1 MAMVQ
6 HHGLEPGDKLGRA
19 VDVGLLRRLWAFL
32 RPHQSWM
39 WRGFAY
45 LLIGSALKLLG
56 PYLIKTL
63 IDQNLTPSTLDGF
76 YPLLATFLIV
86 VVGEALLRRLQ
97 MVAVETAGQNALLD
111 LRLSLFKKLQRLPAS
126 FFDRNSTGRLVGR
139 VTTDV
144 EALNE
149 MFATGVVTILGD
161 FVFLGATLAI
171 LFSLDWRLTLVS
183 LIAVPLLLLA
193 TTLIRLRVR
202 KAYIAMRARLSQMNA
217 YLHEQIA
224 GMSVVQMFNRQ
235 AAMVDGYE
243 EINEGV
249 RDAQLSTVKWET
261 MLSTAVELLASFTVA
276 LILWYGGGLVADG
289 WQVGAGAG
297 GSSGLGG
304 EAGASAGLTLGVLFA
319 FVDYMQKFFHPLN
332 ELSLKYTVL
341 QNAMT
346 ASKRVF
352 DLLDQAEHLPVPKH
366 PERPASVRGE
376 ITFENVSFGYDPK
389 FPVLQNISF
398 RVAPGQKVAVV
409 GATGAGK
416 STVLKLLTRL
426 YDVTEGRIL
435 LDGTDIRNLDPA
447 DLRRHIGLV
456 PQDVFLFEG
465 DILEN
470 IRLGKPEV
478 SELDVQDAARRL
490 HLDQMI
496 QRFPGGWNEPVLER
510 GRNLSAGEKQ
520 LLSFA
525 RVMVA
530 SPSVL
535 VLDEATSNVDS
546 RTEKILQEA
555 VHELM
560 EGHTSIAIAHRLSTV
575 RDVDRILV
583 FHKGKLVEQGSHDE
597 LLAREGIYARLVR
610 LQYGAGSTDA

>member
-1 MAMVQ
+1 MPPVQ
-6 HHGLEPGDKLGRA
+6 HHGAEADGRLGRA
-19 VDVGLLRRLWAFL
+19 LDFGLLTRLWVYL
-32 RPHQSWM
+32 RPHQRWM
-39 WRGFAY
+39 WRGFIY
-45 LLIGSALKLLG
+45 LLIGSALRLLG

-63 IDQNLTPSTLDGF
+63 IDQNLTPRTLDGF
-76 YPLLATFLIV
+76 YPLLSVFMVV

-97 MVAVETAGQNALLD
+97 MVAVDTAGQNALLD
-111 LRLSLFKKLQRLPAS
+111 LRLALFRKLQQLPVS
-126 FFDRNSTGRLVGR
+126 YFDRTSTGRLIGR

-161 FVFLGATLAI
+161 FLFLSATLVI
-171 LFSLDWRLTLVS
+171 LFNLDWRLTLVS
-183 LIAVPLLLLA
+183 LIVVPILLFV

-217 YLHEQIA
+217 YLHEQIS
-224 GMSVVQMFNRQ
+224 GMSVVQQFNRQ
-235 AAMVDGYE
+235 AKMVGGYQ
-243 EINEGV
+243 EINGGV
-249 RDAQLSTVKWET
+249 RDAQLASVRWET
-261 MLSTAVELLASFTVA
+261 GLSTAVELLSSFTVA
-276 LILWYGGGLVADG
+276 LILWYGGGLVVETQLGANTTAD
-289 WQVGAGAG
+289 
-297 GSSGLGG
+297 
-304 EAGASAGLTLGVLFA
+304 SALTLGVLFA

-346 ASKRVF
+346 ASHRIF
-352 DLLDQAEHLPVPKH
+352 GLLDADDHLPVPEQ
-366 PERPASVRGE
+366 PNRPRQVSGE

-389 FPVLQNISF
+389 FPVLKNVNF
-398 RVAPGQKVAVV
+398 DVKPGQKVALV

-426 YDVTEGRIL
+426 YDVTGGRIL
-435 LDGTDIRNLDPA
+435 LDGIDIRELDPT

-478 SELDVQDAARRL
+478 STADVQEAARRL
-490 HLDQMI
+490 HLDRMVE
-496 QRFPGGWNEPVLER
+496 RFASGWEEPVLER

-546 RTEKILQEA
+546 NTEKVLQEA

-560 EGHTSIAIAHRLSTV
+560 EGRTSIAIAHRLSTV
-575 RDVDRILV
+575 RDVDSILV
-583 FHKGKLVEQGSHDE
+583 FHKGEIVEQGSHEE
-597 LLAREGIYARLVR
+597 LLQADGVYARLVR
-610 LQYGAGSTDA
+610 LQYGSQTMDS